1 MEEDF
6 FKDLE
11 MDLADENEE
20 EDEEEEIIA
29 ETTGIEEPFE
39 GSRNKNGDCEFLENL
54 IKEYTPAS
62 LSNISDLKPD
72 DISQFPSFCNKIS
85 GLLYQEVTDTNVTRL
100 ISALNELSPL
110 LQTDIS
116 LLHTFMKLLYKS
128 RFAELESLIPSP
140 LQYAN
145 VVYILENKKEELSSE
160 KYSEDIPIEL
170 EAEVK
175 LTKEQILVLT
185 MSMKTSFQKT
195 APLNEQQRSMLF
207 ETRKMIL
214 DLVDIREKMNMFVF
228 SKVYHVAPNLCA
240 LIGSEIT
247 SLLLSHVGG
256 ILELSQIPSC
266 NLASIGKNKHL
277 SHELHTSIS
286 GIRQEGYIYRSQFV
300 QGQPTQY
307 HKQMLRMV
315 CAKIALAA
323 RVDAGSLSSN
333 SDDSLGRKWRD
344 ELQGK
349 IQKFQETSSASN
361 VKPLPVPKDEI
372 KKKRSGRKFRKYK
385 EQFQLSHLRQLQ
397 NRMEFGKEEQTILD
411 ASGEEIGLG
420 MSHSSLQRATGIASA
435 TKRNSNN
442 SAKLRRSMKRRIE
455 EANEQSNDFM
465 LSLDDSTTK
474 VDAERP
480 ASEKPK
486 SDISTN
492 WFSHHTD

>member
-11 MDLADENEE
+11 IDLADENEE
-20 EDEEEEIIA
+20 EEDTIV
-29 ETTGIEEPFE
+29 ETRGSEAPIE
-39 GSRNKNGDCEFLENL
+39 GSWSTNNDLEFLENI
-54 IKEYTPAS
+54 IKGYTPAS
-62 LSNISDLKPD
+62 LSNIFDLKPN
-72 DISQFPSFCNKIS
+72 DISQLPSFCDRVS
-85 GLLYQEVTDTNVTRL
+85 RLLYQEITDTKVTRL
-100 ISALNELSPL
+100 ISALNELSPI

-128 RFAELESLIPSP
+128 RFAELESLVPSP

-145 VVYILENKKEELSSE
+145 VVYILEHKTEELSQDR
-160 KYSEDIPIEL
+160 YNDDIPIKL
-170 EAEVK
+170 ESEVK

-185 MSMKTSFQKT
+185 MSMKTSFQRAT
-195 APLNEQQRSMLF
+195 PLNEQQKSMLF
-207 ETRKMIL
+207 ETRKMII
-214 DLVDIREKMNMFVF
+214 DLVDIREKINMFIL

-286 GIRQEGYIYRSQFV
+286 GIRQEGYIYRSDFV

-315 CAKIALAA
+315 SAKIALAA
-323 RVDAGSLSSN
+323 RVDAGSSSSN

-344 ELQGK
+344 ELQRK

-361 VKPLPVPKDEI
+361 VKPLPVPKDES
-372 KKKRSGRKFRKYK
+372 KKKRSGRRFRKYK

-397 NRMEFGKEEQTILD
+397 NRMEFGKQEQTTLD

-420 MSHSSLQRATGIASA
+420 MSHSSLQRATGIAPV

-442 SAKLRRSMKRRIE
+442 SAKLRKSMKRRIE
-455 EANEQSNDFM
+455 VANEQANDLM
-465 LSLDDSTTK
+465 LSLDDGNTK
-474 VDAERP
+474 MDAERST
-480 ASEKPK
+480 SEKPK
-486 SDISTN
+486 SDPSTN